1 MTWKRFTKAVSRI
14 IFDDIPYATFK
25 TIAMCLPKPKARWL
39 AMLYPDVRLRRALL
53 RMTNVAV
60 GRDAHIGLNVSILD
74 HPRMDRVLVD
84 IGDRVAIAPGV
95 TLIAYSGP
103 NQSRLNHEPY
113 VKKNLIE
120 EKPVVVKDDAWIGV
134 GAIICPGVTIGEGAI
149 VGAGAV
155 VLEDVPPY
163 VIVAGVPARRLR
175 DLKGGDRPGV
185 GACNI
190 KKGSGG

>member
-1 MTWKRFTKAVSRI
+1 MTWKRFTKAVSRT
-14 IFDDIPYATFK
+14 IFDDIPYAIFK
-25 TIAMCLPKPKARWL
+25 TVAMCLPKPKARWL
-39 AMLYPDVRLRRALL
+39 AMFYPDIRLRRALL

-103 NQSRLNHEPY
+103 NQSRLNYEPY
-113 VKKNLIE
+113 VKENLIE
-120 EKPVVVKDDAWIGV
+120 EKPVVVKDDAWIGA
-134 GAIICPGVTIGEGAI
+134 GAVICPGVTIGEGAI

-155 VLEDVPPY
+155 VLNNVPPY
-163 VIVAGVPARRLR
+163 VIVAGVPARWLR
-175 DLKGGDRPGV
+175 DLKGGGRPG
-185 GACNI
+185 ALQAEEQRT
-190 KKGSGG
+190 